1 MRRVIEVGGRFDACG
16 DGDDAPGRLARL
28 RQWYATL
35 VQGGRQV
42 CGIPDYQ
49 AYLAHHRRHHPDQ
62 PPLSYE
68 TFFRERIDARY
79 GGRNGK
85 IRCC

>member
-1 MRRVIEVGGRFDACG
+1 MLKAIVTNARVH
-16 DGDDAPGRLARL
+16 GDDVRGHLSRF
-28 RQWYATL
+28 RQWLSVL

-49 AYLAHHRRHHPDQ
+49 AYLAHQRRHHPEQ
-62 PPLSYE
+62 PLLSYE
-68 TFFRERIDARY
+68 AFFRERIDARY

>member
-1 MRRVIEVGGRFDACG
+1 MLKAIATSARGHEDVR
-16 DGDDAPGRLARL
+16 ARL
-28 RQWYATL
+28 VRFGQWL
-35 VQGGRQV
+35 SVVVQGGRQM

-49 AYLAHHRRHHPDQ
+49 AYLAHQRRHHPEQ
-62 PPLSYE
+62 PLLSYE
-68 TFFRERIDARY
+68 AFFRERIDARY

>member
-1 MRRVIEVGGRFDACG
+1 MLKAIAASARGQQDVRGHLIRF
-16 DGDDAPGRLARL
+16 
-28 RQWYATL
+28 RQWLSML
-35 VQGGRQV
+35 VKGSRQV

-49 AYLAHHRRHHPDQ
+49 AYLAHQRRHHPEQ
-62 PPLSYE
+62 PLLSYE
-68 TFFRERIDARY
+68 AFFRERIDARY

>member
-1 MRRVIEVGGRFDACG
+1 MLKAMATDVCDAGDSWRGHPSRF
-16 DGDDAPGRLARL
+16 
-28 RQWYATL
+28 RQWLSVL
-35 VQGGRQV
+35 VRGGRQV

-49 AYLAHHRRHHPDQ
+49 AYLAHQSRHHPEQ
-62 PPLSYE
+62 PLLSYE
-68 TFFRERIDARY
+68 AFFRERIDARY

>member
-1 MRRVIEVGGRFDACG
+1 MLKAIATDACLHG
-16 DGDDAPGRLARL
+16 DVHEPRPLSGF
-28 RQWYATL
+28 RQWLSVL

-49 AYLAHHRRHHPDQ
+49 AYLAHQHRHHPEQ
-62 PPLSYE
+62 PLLSYE
-68 TFFRERIDARY
+68 AFFRERIDARY

-85 IRCC
+85 MRCC